1 MAIGTQ
7 FGELIDMLKNE
18 LGRSTNV
25 GVGVDDRPQLMH
37 HINRAYSTL
46 YLKHDWPHLRSIAT
60 RISLQAG
67 DRYYDMP
74 STIDLTGI
82 ESVTCWQG
90 NTPIEMDRG
99 IGVEEYAAFD
109 SVNDVRS
116 DPAMK
121 WDTRFTGSATQ
132 IEVWPIP
139 ATDENELEIK
149 GKFKIAKMVD
159 DEDLC
164 WLDDDL
170 VVLAAAARLLAR
182 QKSDDAP
189 VVRDE
194 LNSHLTYLKG
204 SAGPTKT
211 VVMGGATEPARRRW
225 PHVSIAGR

>member
-1 MAIGTQ
+1 MAVGTQ
-7 FGELIDMLKNE
+7 LGALVDMLKHE

-25 GVGVDDRPQLMH
+25 GVGVDDRPALIH

-46 YLKHDWPHLRSIAT
+46 FLKHDWPHLRSIAE
-60 RISLQAG
+60 RIQLEAG
-67 DRYYDMP
+67 DRYYDFP
-74 STIDLTGI
+74 DTIDLTGV
-82 ESVTCWQG
+82 EAVTCWQG

-99 IGVEEYAAFD
+99 IGTPEYAAFD

-121 WDTRFTGSATQ
+121 WDTRFTGTVTQ
-132 IEVWPIP
+132 IEVWPVP

-149 GKFKIAKMVD
+149 GKFKVNKLVD
-159 DEDLC
+159 DDDKC

-170 VVLAAAARLLAR
+170 VVLAAAARLLSR
-182 QKSDDAP
+182 QKSEDAP
-189 VVRDE
+189 VVKEE

-204 SAGPTKT
+204 SAGPTKK
-211 VVMGGATEPARRRW
+211 VIMGGAGEPERRR